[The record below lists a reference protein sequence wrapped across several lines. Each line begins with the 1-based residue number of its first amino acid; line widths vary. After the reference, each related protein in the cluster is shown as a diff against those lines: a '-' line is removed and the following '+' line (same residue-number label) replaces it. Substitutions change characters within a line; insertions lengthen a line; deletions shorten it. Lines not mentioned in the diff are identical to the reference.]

1 MEPRAATADP
11 GPQRSG
17 PGGARWSTQAFSS
30 PGYAEMQV
38 DGNFVVYASSG
49 VPIWATGT
57 SGVLNARLVVHND
70 GNVVIYSASNIGVW
84 STGTGG
90 S

>member
-1 MEPRAATADP
+1 
-11 GPQRSG
+11 
-17 PGGARWSTQAFSS
+17 
-30 PGYAEMQV
+30 MQN

-49 VPIWATGT
+49 IPLCASNT
-57 SGVLNARLVVHND
+57 SGSLNSRLVVHND
-70 GNVVIYSASNIGVW
+70 GNVVIYTSNNLVRW